1 MIEPLAV
8 LLGLAGAIVVAR
20 PKTRAD
26 GVRAARD
33 EAEGVAA

>member
-1 MIEPLAV
+1 MTATV
-8 LLGLAGAIVVAR
+8 LRQHTAIWGF
-20 PKTRAD
+20 AD